1 MISFFYDG
9 KWNLNAK
16 DIVRPLGL
24 NKFTFLDVSLPFNLK
39 TIQRYFDVLEND
51 YKNQQ
56 EIEFKMKIICEKL
69 DEVAK
74 DKDVE
79 SGVEDTDNDGEWT

>member
-1 MISFFYDG
+1 MD
-9 KWNLNAK
+9 KKL
-16 DIVRPLGL
+16 
-24 NKFTFLDVSLPFNLK
+24 FTSGEVGLPFHLK
-39 TIQRYFDVLEND
+39 TIQRYFDVQEND
-51 YKNQQ
+51 YKCQE
-56 EIEFKMKIICEKL
+56 EIEFKMKIICEKI